1 MKLFVQIPVYN
12 EEQNIADVIS
22 EIPRNISGID
32 EVRVLVISDGSK
44 DLTVERARNAGA
56 DFVIDRKV
64 NRGLAQTFKQG
75 IEECLR
81 RGADIIVNTDGDNH
95 YNQSKIGDLIRPL
108 LDQMADVVVGSREIE
123 KLKKMPFANKY
134 GNLVGSY
141 VVCKLADVPKL
152 DASTGFRAYTREAA
166 LRINILSHH
175 TYTHETFFQLAD
187 LKLRIVEIP
196 IQARPVKRKSRLIKS
211 ISNHI
216 RRSLT
221 VIFRMTLLYKP
232 LKVFLTMGTLVFA
245 VGAALGIRF
254 LYFYFT
260 DDGSGHIQS
269 LILAAVMMILGFQIG
284 IMGLVASA
292 VGWNRKIIEEVLYW
306 VKRES
311 LDQNKKQTDVL
322 R

>member
-1 MKLFVQIPVYN
+1 MKLFVQIPAYN
-12 EEQNIADVIS
+12 EEQNIADVIR
-22 EIPRNISGID
+22 EIPRQIPGID
-32 EVRVLVISDGSK
+32 EVKVLVISDGSK
-44 DLTVERARNAGA
+44 DKTVERSREAGA
-56 DFVIDRKV
+56 DVVIDRKI

-75 IEECLR
+75 VEECLR
-81 RGADIIVNTDGDNH
+81 LGADIIVNTDGDNH
-95 YNQSKIGDLIRPL
+95 YNQSKIDALVRPL
-108 LDQMADVVVGSREIE
+108 LDQMADVVIGSREIA
-123 KLKKMPFANKY
+123 KLEKMPFANKY
-134 GNLVGSY
+134 GNIVGSY

-196 IQARPVKRKSRLIKS
+196 IMARPVKRKSRLIKS
-211 ISNHI
+211 VSSHI

-232 LKVFLTMGTLVFA
+232 LKVFLTIGVIIFVL
-245 VGAALGIRF
+245 GAALGARF
-254 LYFYFT
+254 LYFYFAGN
-260 DDGSGHIQS
+260 GSGHIQS

-306 VKRES
+306 VKRDS
-311 LDQNKKQTDVL
+311 LRQNKDKI
-322 R
+322 

>member
-1 MKLFVQIPVYN
+1 MKLFVQIPAYN
-12 EEQNIADVIS
+12 EEQNITDVIR
-22 EIPRNISGID
+22 EIPRQILGID
-32 EVRVLVISDGSK
+32 EVKVLVISDGSK
-44 DLTVERARNAGA
+44 DRTVELAKSAGA
-56 DFVIDRKV
+56 DFVIDRKI

-75 IEECLR
+75 VEECLR
-81 RGADIIVNTDGDNH
+81 LGADIVVNTDGDNH

-108 LDQMADVVVGSREIE
+108 LDQMADVVIGGREIG
-123 KLKKMPFANKY
+123 KLDKMPFANKY
-134 GNLVGSY
+134 GNMVGSY

-187 LKLRIVEIP
+187 LRLRIVEIP
-196 IQARPVKRKSRLIKS
+196 IKARPVKRKSRLIKS
-211 ISNHI
+211 ISSHI

-232 LKVFLTMGTLVFA
+232 LKVFLTIGVIIF
-245 VGAALGIRF
+245 VIGAALGARF
-254 LYFYFT
+254 LYYYFT
-260 DDGSGHIQS
+260 GDGNGHIQS

-292 VGWNRKIIEEVLYW
+292 VGWNRKIIEEVLFW

-311 LDQNKKQTDVL
+311 LRKNKDKI
-322 R
+322 

>member
-1 MKLFVQIPVYN
+1 MKLFVQIPAYN
-12 EEQNIADVIS
+12 EEQNIADVIR
-22 EIPRNISGID
+22 EVPRRIPGID
-32 EVRVLVISDGSK
+32 EVKVLVVSDGSK
-44 DLTVERARNAGA
+44 DRTVQRAKEAGA
-56 DFVIDRKV
+56 DFVIDRKI

-81 RGADIIVNTDGDNH
+81 LGADIIVNTDGDNH
-95 YNQSKIGDLIRPL
+95 YNQSRIGDLIKPITDRL
-108 LDQMADVVVGSREIE
+108 ADVVIGGREIA
-123 KLKKMPFANKY
+123 KLEKMPFANKY
-134 GNLVGSY
+134 GNIVGSY

-187 LKLRIVEIP
+187 HKLRIVEIP
-196 IQARPVKRKSRLIKS
+196 IKARPVQRKSRLIKTVS
-211 ISNHI
+211 SHI

-232 LKVFLTMGTLVFA
+232 LKVFVTIGAVVFVA
-245 VGAALGIRF
+245 GAILGARF

-260 DDGSGHIQS
+260 GDGSGHIQS

-292 VGWNRKIIEEVLYW
+292 VGWNRKMIEEVLYW
-306 VKRES
+306 VKRSE
-311 LDQNKKQTDVL
+311 LGKN
-322 R
+322 RE

>member
-1 MKLFVQIPVYN
+1 MKLFIQIPAYN
-12 EEQNIADVIS
+12 EEQNIGDVIK
-22 EIPRNISGID
+22 EIPRQIPGID
-32 EVRVLVISDGSK
+32 EVKVLVISDGSK
-44 DLTVERARNAGA
+44 DKTVERSRAAGA
-56 DFVIDRKV
+56 DFVIDRKI

-81 RGADIIVNTDGDNH
+81 LGADIIVNTDGDNH
-95 YNQSKIGDLIRPL
+95 YNQSKIGELIRPL
-108 LDQMADVVVGSREIE
+108 LDKMADVVIGGREIE
-123 KLKKMPFANKY
+123 KLEKMPFANKY

-152 DASTGFRAYTREAA
+152 DASTGFRAYNREAA

-187 LKLRIVEIP
+187 LRLRIVEIP
-196 IQARPVKRKSRLIKS
+196 IMARPVKRKSRLIKS
-211 ISNHI
+211 ISSHI

-232 LKVFLTMGTLVFA
+232 LKVFLTIGVIIFVL
-245 VGAALGIRF
+245 GAALGARF
-254 LYFYFT
+254 LYYYFSG
-260 DDGSGHIQS
+260 DGSGHIQS

-311 LDQNKKQTDVL
+311 LGKDKK
-322 R
+322 